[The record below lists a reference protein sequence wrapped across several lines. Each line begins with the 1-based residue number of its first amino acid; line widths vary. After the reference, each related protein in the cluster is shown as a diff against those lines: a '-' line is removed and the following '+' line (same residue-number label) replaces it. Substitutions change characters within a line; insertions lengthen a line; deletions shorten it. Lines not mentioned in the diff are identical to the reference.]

1 MKRYRNGR
9 VVIQQGDITKLGV
22 DAIVNA
28 ANTSLRGG
36 SGVDGAIHRAA
47 GPELVEACIEI
58 GGCDTGE
65 AVVTPGFMLPAK
77 YVIHTVGPVWQGGT
91 HDEDQ
96 LLQRCYENCLRQ
108 ALEHGCASLAF
119 PAISTGR
126 YNFPKQRAA
135 QIAVSTTL
143 DFLEQHEGI
152 SQVLF
157 VCYSDGDLAI
167 YESVADEYL

>member
-9 VVIQQGDITKLGV
+9 FVIQQGDLTKVGA

-47 GPELVEACIEI
+47 GPELLAACVEI

-65 AVVTPGFMLPAK
+65 AVVTPGFLLPAR

-96 LLQRCYENCLRQ
+96 LLMSCYEQSLRQ
-108 ALEHGCASLAF
+108 ALEHGCTSIAF
-119 PAISTGR
+119 PAISTGAFK
-126 YNFPKQRAA
+126 FPKQRAA

-152 SQVLF
+152 NQVIF
-157 VCYSDGDLAI
+157 CCYSDGDLAI